1 MSAVNRATKGKGN
14 TATRRGRTT
23 ATRPARIG
31 TVTVA
36 WVISRDAASRV
47 WPVAAG
53 EGEVELRWTLDTDAG
68 TSRCVLV
75 DGATETLIATGTA
88 SGTVDA
94 DLINI
99 QASTTTDEFAATLRD
114 DRVIYARTTVLSR
127 MGIAGGRY
135 EVAR

>member
-14 TATRRGRTT
+14 TTTRRGRTA
-23 ATRPARIG
+23 ATCPARIG

-75 DGATETLIATGTA
+75 DGATETLIGTGTA
-88 SGTVDA
+88 SGSVDA
-94 DLINI
+94 SLTSVH
-99 QASTTTDEFAATLRD
+99 ASTSTDEFAATVRGE
-114 DRVIYARTTVLSR
+114 RVVYARTTVLSR
-127 MGIAGGRY
+127 VGIAGGRY
-135 EVAR
+135 EVVR